1 MQLQAFD
8 AEMNFYCRA
17 DNVSR
22 KIKSLINVKRA
33 NDNRPYRKNIF
44 GI

>member
-33 NDNRPYRKNIF
+33 IDNRPYRKNIF